1 MRVMACDYGS
11 KTIGIAVSDP
21 FGWTAQ
27 GVEIIRRQ
35 EEEALT
41 ASIERI
47 KELIAEYGVE
57 KIVVGLPKNMNNT
70 SGERVE
76 KTLEFI
82 EKLKKKISL
91 PVVTWDERLSTVGA
105 ERVLL
110 EADLSRAK
118 RKKVIDK
125 MAAAY
130 FLQGYLDAGGN

>member
-35 EEEALT
+35 EEEALN
-41 ASIERI
+41 ASIGRI

-82 EKLKKKISL
+82 EKLKKQISL

>member
-27 GVEIIRRQ
+27 GIEIIRRK
-35 EEEALT
+35 EEKDLT
-41 ASIERI
+41 SSFERI
-47 KELIAEYGVE
+47 KELIAEYAVE
-57 KIVVGLPKNMNNT
+57 KVVVGLPKNMNNT
-70 SGERVE
+70 EGERVE
-76 KTLEFI
+76 KTLEFV
-82 EKLKKKISL
+82 EKLKQVTSL
-91 PVVTWDERLSTVGA
+91 PIITWDERLSTAGA

-130 FLQGYLDAGGN
+130 FLQGYLDAGAK

>member
-35 EEEALT
+35 EEEALS

-47 KELIAEYGVE
+47 EELIAEYGVE